1 MIKCGLLKSE
11 TNNRTLAMLS
21 MTSYITI
28 STCICL
34 LIGVLSFVFNGQI
47 LSVQASEVDSAY
59 QANKDY
65 TTFHFIQL
73 QGNTSSSNNAAF
85 KPQHDLILIK
95 SPSSS
100 FFDRSGILHITG
112 EVQNNFGF
120 PVQSV
125 QVTATLYGSQKN
137 VIDRKSVYTYIDQL
151 KSGGGRSGFNIIVP
165 ANVTKNSTGYS
176 LSATSY
182 TKSAAAAAPAA
193 TLLLKPAFL
202 NLNINKGTKDLNG
215 NYHLLGNV
223 TNKGNNTTTHVKV
236 SAVFFNGTNK
246 IVDAEGGFTTPMN
259 LQPGQ
264 TAPFN
269 FTVLSPNLNEI
280 KTVAVNIQSQEYSM
294 MVRNNNNLTEGSGL
308 VVPLPAVASP
318 ITNSSKKLLVLL
330 EVEKNPI
337 ISGNKQTIRVKLSDS
352 TSDQGIVG
360 AKVKGIIMPV
370 SGHPKKEFSGN
381 TDKSGHIS
389 YSWKINKNSKPG
401 SSNVKVQVYTTKVTG
416 YNSIFKNTSFK
427 LIDKNNNGKNVGM
440 SNNNDNDNNAKHS
453 DHHNTKKHSKHHD
466 NHNDNNDNNAK
477 HSDHHNT
484 KKHSKHHDNHGGGQ
498 NNKHHSHRDH
508 NKHSKHGGSFF
519 GNDKFFD

>member
-1 MIKCGLLKSE
+1 MIKCGPLKSE

-47 LSVQASEVDSAY
+47 LSVQASEVNSAY
-59 QANKDY
+59 HANKDY
-65 TTFHFIQL
+65 TTFHLIQV
-73 QGNTSSSNNAAF
+73 QANTSSSNNAAF
-85 KPQHDLILIK
+85 KPQQDLILIK

-100 FFDRSGILHITG
+100 YFDRSGILHITG

-137 VIDRKSVYTYIDQL
+137 VIDRKSAYTYIDQL

-182 TKSAAAAAPAA
+182 TKSSAAAAAAPP
-193 TLLLKPAFL
+193 LSPKPAFL

-223 TNKGNNTTTHVKV
+223 TNKGNNTATHVRV
-236 SAVFFNGTNK
+236 STVFFNGTNK
-246 IVDAEGGFTTPMN
+246 IIDAQGGFTTPMN
-259 LQPGQ
+259 LQSGQ

-280 KTVAVNIQSQEYSM
+280 KTVAVNTQSQEYSM
-294 MVRNNNNLTEGSGL
+294 MVNNNNNNNNNSTEGSSGL
-308 VVPLPAVASP
+308 VVPLPAVASS
-318 ITNSSKKLLVLL
+318 ITNNSSKKLLVSL
-330 EVEKNPI
+330 EAEKNPI
-337 ISGNKQTIRVKLSDS
+337 ISGNKQTIMVKLSDS
-352 TSDQGIVG
+352 TSDQGISG

-389 YSWKINKNSKPG
+389 YSWIINKNSKPG
-401 SSNVKVQVYTTKVTG
+401 SSNVKVHVSTTNVTG
-416 YNSIFKNTSFK
+416 YNSTYKNTSFK
-427 LIDKNNNGKNVGM
+427 LIDKGVSQTKTDRATPV
-440 SNNNDNDNNAKHS
+440 KHS
-453 DHHNTKKHSKHHD
+453 DNSKKTTNTNSEQRGENKVDKSGKHYYDVHNCSNKK
-466 NHNDNNDNNAK
+466 
-477 HSDHHNT
+477 
-484 KKHSKHHDNHGGGQ
+484 
-498 NNKHHSHRDH
+498 
-508 NKHSKHGGSFF
+508 GSS
-519 GNDKFFD
+519 GIGDLSECQDVQRETQQELD